1 MFYIGVELINNIVLV
16 SGEWDGGVYWEF
28 GIDMYSLL
36 GLKWITNKY
45 LLRSTGSSAEYSVN

>member
-1 MFYIGVELINNIVLV
+1 MFYIGVELNNNIVLV

-45 LLRSTGSSAEYSVN
+45 LLRSTGSSA